1 MKPKPKN
8 AVVATDKI
16 RAWIACRLSVLD
28 QNSDIAGEP
37 EIPRCD
43 DLRIRLGDY
52 FATFHLTTY

>member
-28 QNSDIAGEP
+28 QNSDIACEP
-37 EIPRCD
+37 EIPRRD
-43 DLRIRLGDY
+43 DLRVRLSVC
-52 FATFHLTTY
+52 FTIFHLSIY